1 MNYDYSENI
10 LVQEAAG
17 HLLETELGWEVKFA
31 YNTEV
36 LGENGTFGRKSY
48 KDILLTRY
56 FRQALKTLNPWI
68 TPMQMDEAQKKME
81 SRLSTASLMQ
91 INEEKYGYIRD
102 GIPVTVKK
110 PGGRSEIKRA
120 MVVDFQHP
128 GDQSRNHFLAIKE
141 LKIHGDYYRRRT
153 DIVGFLNGIPL
164 LFVELKKNTVDVQNA
179 YDDNYT
185 DYLDT
190 IPHLFYYNAFLM
202 VEINHIVND
211 YVEVQPQQEG
221 MIASKRFDIS
231 DIDFGLLVKE
241 FSKHK
246 KQNLVMRDL
255 QQLIQDRLNHMLI
268 TNPQRIDYL
277 QRYQQII
284 AEYNGEQDRAT
295 IEKTF
300 MELMDLANSMDE
312 EQQRYVREGFSSDE
326 ELSVYDL
333 LFSDNLSRKDIQA
346 IKKVAVDVLAKV
358 KSKIAELDH
367 WTDKQETR
375 ATVDNLIRDT
385 LWEELPEC
393 YDELSISGYRQKIYE
408 YVYTRYK
415 EAA

>member
-1 MNYDYSENI
+1 M
-10 LVQEAAG
+10 
-17 HLLETELGWEVKFA
+17 
-31 YNTEV
+31 
-36 LGENGTFGRKSY
+36 
-48 KDILLTRY
+48 
-56 FRQALKTLNPWI
+56 
-68 TPMQMDEAQKKME
+68 
-81 SRLSTASLMQ
+81 
-91 INEEKYGYIRD
+91 
-102 GIPVTVKK
+102 
-110 PGGRSEIKRA
+110 
-120 MVVDFQHP
+120 
-128 GDQSRNHFLAIKE
+128 
-141 LKIHGDYYRRRT
+141 
-153 DIVGFLNGIPL
+153 
-164 LFVELKKNTVDVQNA
+164 
-179 YDDNYT
+179 
-185 DYLDT
+185 
-190 IPHLFYYNAFLM
+190 
-202 VEINHIVND
+202 
-211 YVEVQPQQEG
+211 EVQPQQEG

>member
-1 MNYDYSENI
+1 MKYADRNDI
-10 LVQEAAG
+10 PT
-17 HLLETELGWEVKFA
+17 ETRA
-31 YNTEV
+31 YE
-36 LGENGTFGRKSY
+36 
-48 KDILLTRY
+48 DAI
-56 FRQALKTLNPWI
+56 
-68 TPMQMDEAQKKME
+68 
-81 SRLSTASLMQ
+81 
-91 INEEKYGYIRD
+91 
-102 GIPVTVKK
+102 
-110 PGGRSEIKRA
+110 
-120 MVVDFQHP
+120 
-128 GDQSRNHFLAIKE
+128 LAIYAALQK
-141 LKIHGDYYRRRT
+141 RRKHSDNT
-153 DIVGFLNGIPL
+153 D
-164 LFVELKKNTVDVQNA
+164 
-179 YDDNYT
+179 
-185 DYLDT
+185 
-190 IPHLFYYNAFLM
+190 LM

-255 QQLIQDRLNHMLI
+255 QQLIQDRLNQMLI

>member
-1 MNYDYSENI
+1 MFLRFDLAALVHAQRGTFEQLSLIEDATNAMCASLEIKKEYQTYASELARLMKYADRNDI
-10 LVQEAAG
+10 PT
-17 HLLETELGWEVKFA
+17 ETRA
-31 YNTEV
+31 YN
-36 LGENGTFGRKSY
+36 
-48 KDILLTRY
+48 DAI
-56 FRQALKTLNPWI
+56 
-68 TPMQMDEAQKKME
+68 
-81 SRLSTASLMQ
+81 
-91 INEEKYGYIRD
+91 
-102 GIPVTVKK
+102 
-110 PGGRSEIKRA
+110 
-120 MVVDFQHP
+120 
-128 GDQSRNHFLAIKE
+128 LAIYAALQK
-141 LKIHGDYYRRRT
+141 RRKHSDNT
-153 DIVGFLNGIPL
+153 D
-164 LFVELKKNTVDVQNA
+164 
-179 YDDNYT
+179 
-185 DYLDT
+185 
-190 IPHLFYYNAFLM
+190 LM